1 MSHKILRYL
10 VRFVDEQTVA
20 KVLLSSN
27 ISILVKKVIR
37 VYPPR
42 DQLEHKDFIAWHGTQ
57 ITQPNAIL
65 NIATSK

>member
-27 ISILVKKVIR
+27 ISILVKKLIR
-37 VYPPR
+37 VYLPR
-42 DQLEHKDFIAWHGTQ
+42 DQLEHKDFIAWHDTQ